1 MSETLII
8 EITFG
13 ILLSIGSFVLFI
25 LAFKL
30 FYKYIIQEKRC
41 TSKVKGIIK
50 KYTLATRGGEN
61 SGIHLPVVHYIVNG
75 KEYKVVGPEYKAYKI
90 IAKSSP
96 FGKNEMEN
104 LNPEEKEKLENQI
117 LKINRTS
124 NSFAGVYNNP
134 IEELYPINSEIDVYY
149 DPSNPKLSY
158 VLRYCNKKCP
168 AKRQGTLKYQV
179 KLTVISLS
187 ASQQ

>member
-96 FGKNEMEN
+96 FGKNEMEY
-104 LNPEEKEKLENQI
+104 KEENQI

-124 NSFAGVYNNP
+124 NS
-134 IEELYPINSEIDVYY
+134 
-149 DPSNPKLSY
+149 
-158 VLRYCNKKCP
+158 
-168 AKRQGTLKYQV
+168 
-179 KLTVISLS
+179 
-187 ASQQ
+187 

>member
-41 TSKVKGIIK
+41 TSKVKGITK

-96 FGKNEMEN
+96 FGKNEMEY
-104 LNPEEKEKLENQI
+104 KEENQI

-158 VLRYCNKKCP
+158 VLRYCNKKWLFYLTFCS
-168 AKRQGTLKYQV
+168 ALLTL
-179 KLTVISLS
+179 VIDLLILFVL
-187 ASQQ
+187 

>member
-75 KEYKVVGPEYKAYKI
+75 KEYTIQK
-90 IAKSSP
+90 
-96 FGKNEMEN
+96 
-104 LNPEEKEKLENQI
+104 
-117 LKINRTS
+117 
-124 NSFAGVYNNP
+124 
-134 IEELYPINSEIDVYY
+134 
-149 DPSNPKLSY
+149 NPKTDRNNLKKSHKGLCY
-158 VLRYCNKKCP
+158 V
-168 AKRQGTLKYQV
+168 AKRDGNFVCHDGYTSESIPDGSL
-179 KLTVISLS
+179 LTTVFKDGVLVREDSFVEIRKRLNG
-187 ASQQ
+187 